1 VRRAASI
8 ALVISVGLL
17 VVFLVLRGD
26 DLFASA
32 QSVKAQLQKFDY
44 VLRIIRDMYFE
55 EPDMTD
61 LFDGAI
67 EGMLKTLDPHSQ
79 YITAEAQETISEQF
93 QGKFEGIGISFVL
106 QNKWITVVSPIP
118 GTPSDR
124 LGIRAG
130 DRIVEID
137 GESAWDLT
145 NEEVIGKLRG
155 PKGTHVNV
163 TIQRE
168 GESDPLYFDIERA
181 EIPIHSVDAAFMLD
195 DDCGY
200 VQINRF
206 TATTNDELETALDSL
221 EQCGMDR
228 IILDLRNNSGG
239 YLDAAVDVA
248 DKFIPAGNMIVY
260 TRGRIPR
267 SNDERYSTDKTHPLY
282 PLVVLINNGSA
293 SGSEIVA
300 GAVQDLDRGLILGQ
314 TSFGKGYVQTE
325 MRLSDK
331 SAVRITTAR
340 YYTPSGRLIQRPHD
354 KGLAQYLEDSIT
366 TREDA
371 EADTSRPVYYT
382 LSNRKVY
389 GGGGITPDVWIDPE
403 YLTRFTTQILNQRIV
418 LEYANQYLAAH
429 PTPSTDFDTFL
440 DQFQVTDAMLSDFM
454 DLVEKKYGRMLAQNV
469 KRDREFMDFRSKYE
483 RSWDAIQEFV
493 RSAEYEFNGEVRVTF
508 PVDSLRG
515 ELMEKY
521 TIDNDEMTEFT
532 ALAVSKATDAV
543 ERDFTRDR
551 DFLTNM
557 IRAEIARIWYNGQTY
572 YYQVR
577 VQDDNQVNKAQT
589 LFDEARQIA
598 GLPDGTPLQMR

>member
-1 VRRAASI
+1 MRRAASI
-8 ALVISVGLL
+8 AIVFSVGLL

-26 DLFASA
+26 DLFASG
-32 QSVKAQLQKFDY
+32 QSVKAQLQKFNY
-44 VLRIIRDMYFE
+44 ILHSIRDIYFE
-55 EPDMTD
+55 EPD
-61 LFDGAI
+61 LSELIDGAI

-79 YITAEAQETISEQF
+79 YITAEAQETITEQF

-118 GTPSDR
+118 GTPSHR

-137 GESAWDLT
+137 GESAWDLAT
-145 NEEVIGKLRG
+145 DEVISKLRG

-168 GESDPLYFDIERA
+168 GETDPLYFDIERD
-181 EIPIHSVDAAFMLD
+181 EIPIHSVEAAFMLD
-195 DDCGY
+195 DHCGY

-206 TATTNDELETALDSL
+206 TATTSDELEEALDSL
-221 EQCGMDR
+221 DDCGMDR
-228 IILDLRNNSGG
+228 LILDMRNNSGG
-239 YLDAAVDVA
+239 YLDAAVAVA
-248 DKFIPAGNMIVY
+248 DKFIPGGNMIVY

-267 SNDERYSTDKTHPLY
+267 SNDERYSTEDTYPLY
-282 PLVVLINNGSA
+282 PLVVLMNNGSA

-325 MRLSDK
+325 MKLPDK

-366 TREDA
+366 TQEDA
-371 EADTSRPVYYT
+371 ETDTSRPVYYT

-389 GGGGITPDVWIDPE
+389 GGGGITPDVWVDPQ
-403 YLTRFTTQILNQRIV
+403 YLTRFTSQILNQRLV
-418 LEYANQYLAAH
+418 LEYANQYLAEH
-429 PTPSTDFDTFL
+429 STPTTDFDTFL

-454 DLVEKKYGRMLAQNV
+454 DLVEIKYGRMLAQNV
-469 KRDREFMDFRSKYE
+469 KRDRDFMDFRSSYE
-483 RSWDAIQEFV
+483 HSWDAIREFV
-493 RSAEYEFNGEVRVTF
+493 RSAEYDFDGEVRVTF
-508 PVDSLRG
+508 PVDSLRD
-515 ELMEKY
+515 ELRDKY
-521 TIDNDEMTEFT
+521 SLDREEIADFTE
-532 ALAVSKATDAV
+532 LAVSKATSAV
-543 ERDFTRDR
+543 ERDFERDR
-551 DFLTNM
+551 AFLTNM
-557 IRAEIARIWYNGQTY
+557 IKAEIGRIWYNGQTY

-577 VQDDNQVNKAQT
+577 VREDRQVIKAQT
-589 LFDEARQIA
+589 LFDQARQIA
-598 GLPDGTPLQMR
+598 GLPEGVPLQMR